1 MLNLDLIRRAAVL
14 CSLFILAVTAKAQ
27 TSDSTLHISGSKL
40 IGICGDTIALRGVNY
55 APYNWGYD
63 SSQLQLSEVA
73 KTGANAVR
81 MSWYANSA
89 APYYTDALL
98 DSAIGACIKNKMI
111 PIIELHDYTCDA
123 SIADIETLSSW
134 YTSAARVAIFH
145 KYQSS
150 LIINLA
156 NEAGYVNWA
165 TDPSQAAQDYQN
177 AYIQLINELRQA
189 NIKVPFMVDAP
200 DCGTSID
207 VFVNVAFPILTSDPI
222 QNVIFSA
229 HAYWFS
235 YANNDSGIIAHDIN
249 SAASYSLPLVIGEV
263 ANYQDDAGTYC
274 TFSLNYSPVLRAC
287 LQQNLGWL
295 VWSWDNDQ
303 CPGRQLSTNGTF
315 DSLSVFGRDIVNN
328 QAYGLLNVARR
339 TKYLSNGSCT
349 NTTGI
354 EDLAVDVPYILY
366 NDKGTAF
373 LKSLSDATMQIRLFD
388 LVGREVYSGKINSG
402 QIIPLSATDLGLV
415 QVKDKNNRSYVS
427 KFVSVK

>member
-1 MLNLDLIRRAAVL
+1 MLNLDIIRRAVVL
-14 CSLFILAVTAKAQ
+14 CSLFILAVVATAQ

-40 IGICGDTIALRGVNY
+40 IGICGDTIVLRGVNY

-81 MSWYANSA
+81 MSWYAHSA

-98 DSAIGACIKNKMI
+98 DSAIGTCIKNKMI

-123 SIADIETLSSW
+123 TIGDIETLSSW
-134 YTSAARVAIFH
+134 YTAPARVAIFH

-165 TDPSQAAQDYQN
+165 TDTYQAGQDYQN
-177 AYIQLINELRQA
+177 AYNQLIYELRQA

-207 VFVNVAFPILTSDPI
+207 AFVNVAFPILTSDPI
-222 QNVIFSA
+222 QNLIFSA

-235 YANNDSGIIAHDIN
+235 YANNDSGTIAHDIN

-287 LQQNLGWL
+287 LQQKLGWL

-303 CPGRQLSTNGTF
+303 CTGRQLSTNGSF
-315 DSLSVFGRDIVNN
+315 DSLSVFGRDIINN
-328 QAYGLLNVARR
+328 SAYGLLNVAKR
-339 TKYLSNGSCT
+339 TKYLSNGGCT
-349 NTTGI
+349 NTTGV
-354 EDLAVDVPYILY
+354 EDLAVDKPYILY
-366 NDKGTAF
+366 NDNGTAY

-388 LVGREVYSGKINSG
+388 MVGREVYSGKINSG
-402 QIIPLSATDLGLV
+402 QIIPLLTTDMGLV
-415 QVKDKNNRSYVS
+415 QVKDKNDRSYVS